1 MKASVFSAKIA
12 EWYLEHH
19 RRLPWRETLDPYRIW
34 LSEIIL
40 QQTRVAQGLPYYHA
54 FIKKYPN
61 IRSLAAADEQ
71 SVLRVWQGL
80 GYYSRA
86 RNLHACATTI
96 VSSYGGNFPQTFDE
110 LKKLKGIGEYTAAA
124 IASFAFGARVAVVD
138 GNVYR
143 VLARVFG
150 ITDDIMSPVGR
161 KKFKE
166 LANHLL
172 PKTRVAIHNQAM
184 MEFGALKCTPLDPEC
199 EDCPL
204 KRSCLAHRQ
213 GIQHELPV
221 KAKIKKPA
229 RRNFFFFVIRQ
240 GNKWLMKRRTEKDIW
255 KGLWDFPLHEGKAR
269 YSEAELLQFFPA
281 RARKTIKLSI
291 SSVFR
296 HVLSHQIIYARF
308 VSIQIPSGKQVPRES
323 FFRDGQFF
331 SPAKISELPK
341 PVLISRFL
349 RQHGVQ

>member
-19 RRLPWRETLDPYRIW
+19 RRLPWRDTQDPYRIW

-40 QQTRVAQGLPYYHA
+40 QQTRVAQGLPYYQA
-54 FIKKYPN
+54 FLKKYPN
-61 IRSLAAADEQ
+61 IRLLAAADEQ
-71 SVLRVWQGL
+71 SVLRLWQGL

-86 RNLHACATTI
+86 RNLHACARTI
-96 VSSYGGNFPQTFDE
+96 VASYDGKFPQTFDE

-143 VLARVFG
+143 VLSRVFG
-150 ITDDIMSPVGR
+150 VTDDIMSPSGR

-166 LANHLL
+166 LANRLL
-172 PKTRVAIHNQAM
+172 PKTNVAIHNQAM
-184 MEFGALKCTPLDPEC
+184 MEFGALKCRPLDPAC

-204 KRSCLAHRQ
+204 QRSCMAHQR
-213 GIQHELPV
+213 GIQRELPV
-221 KAKIKKPA
+221 KTKLKKPA
-229 RRNFFFFVIRQ
+229 RRNFFYFVLCE
-240 GNKWLMKRRTEKDIW
+240 GNKWLMKRRMEKDIW

-269 YSEAELLQFFPA
+269 YSEAELLQFFPV
-281 RARKTIKLSI
+281 RARKTIKLNVSP
-291 SSVFR
+291 VFR
-296 HVLSHQIIYARF
+296 HVLSHQIIHARF
-308 VSIQIPSGKQVPRES
+308 VSVQIPSGKQVLRES
-323 FFRDGQFF
+323 FFRDGKFF
-331 SPAKISELPK
+331 STAKIAELPK

-349 RQHGVQ
+349 HQHGVQ